1 MNTVPTR
8 TDLTSEPHEG
18 CVPDGGA
25 HATGVD
31 CKDKAVTVTLTLEV
45 RGAQA
50 SALGAS
56 SRAQFGP
63 EGGIIGRGTT
73 CDWVLPNNKVS
84 ARHAAIRFA
93 DGIFYVED
101 KSTNGVFVNQKRERL
116 RGRAHALQS
125 GDTIF
130 IEPYEIRVTV
140 SGAVSVVAGR
150 AGAEWDVEA
159 FGPMSGAKG
168 SAADPFADP
177 FAPDMFSPA
186 GAVRP
191 DLGVSDEAGSDREL
205 DPLKLIGGSATPSAP
220 PRRPQARDLEG
231 GSPIAAHYKPSAVQP
246 PPATPPPASA
256 PVQIPEDYDPLADSG
271 STPLPGTGG
280 PLTDA
285 RLEGGTGAAPA
296 RPAVPASRPR
306 EPWDDSIHSISL
318 EPEVP
323 IATPPSKEPIA
334 AATPPVDD
342 AAALGPLAA
351 ILADDQSSQAA
362 PSPAPEPAGP
372 DAPPS
377 PAPSLATPPKPL
389 PARSAPSPH
398 LAATP
403 ASPGA
408 TPGSGDLA
416 AMLAGAGLEGVE
428 VTEELA
434 RDFGRILRA
443 VVSGVMDVLRARQ
456 QLKDEFRMHMTQ
468 FRPADNNPLKF
479 SANVEDALH
488 NLLVKRNAAYLPP
501 VEAFEDAFDDVRGHQ
516 LAMLAG
522 MRVAFDTML
531 SEFNPDRLQEQF
543 DRQLKKGSLLTV
555 PAKLRYWEL
564 YRDYC
569 EGLMKDTESAFRKL
583 FGEAFAEAYE
593 DQLNRLRAERP
604 ARRRDA

>member
-1 MNTVPTR
+1 VPVPPSVWAGSQVPQASLSRRLVHRAAPSQPAPAMNTVPTR

-140 SGAVSVVAGR
+140 SGAASVVAGR

-220 PRRPQARDLEG
+220 ARRPQARDLEG

-271 STPLPGTGG
+271 FTPSSGTGG
-280 PLTDA
+280 PRTGA
-285 RLEGGTGAAPA
+285 RLAGGTGAAPA
-296 RPAVPASRPR
+296 RPAVTASPPK
-306 EPWDDSIHSISL
+306 EPWDDSIHSISV
-318 EPEVP
+318 EPEAP

-334 AATPPVDD
+334 AATPPVVSR
-342 AAALGPLAA
+342 LHSVPW
-351 ILADDQSSQAA
+351 QRYW
-362 PSPAPEPAGP
+362 PTTNRHRRRPAPR
-372 DAPPS
+372 
-377 PAPSLATPPKPL
+377 PSLRGRMPRRHRRLRSPRPRNRCPQDRHHRRTWPPRP
-389 PARSAPSPH
+389 PR
-398 LAATP
+398 
-403 ASPGA
+403 
-408 TPGSGDLA
+408 
-416 AMLAGAGLEGVE
+416 
-428 VTEELA
+428 
-434 RDFGRILRA
+434 
-443 VVSGVMDVLRARQ
+443 RARPRGP
-456 QLKDEFRMHMTQ
+456 EIS
-468 FRPADNNPLKF
+468 RPCSP
-479 SANVEDALH
+479 
-488 NLLVKRNAAYLPP
+488 
-501 VEAFEDAFDDVRGHQ
+501 
-516 LAMLAG
+516 
-522 MRVAFDTML
+522 
-531 SEFNPDRLQEQF
+531 EQ
-543 DRQLKKGSLLTV
+543 GS
-555 PAKLRYWEL
+555 
-564 YRDYC
+564 
-569 EGLMKDTESAFRKL
+569 
-583 FGEAFAEAYE
+583 
-593 DQLNRLRAERP
+593 RAWR
-604 ARRRDA
+604 